1 MRNFY
6 CRFLTFLYV
15 ESTYWIG
22 ILNCAD
28 AVALNVARLVKN
40 STFNTLLNVLGAVGK
55 VVLGFEPQRLVRI
68 ARVCPYLYL
77 NLYLAVG
84 PYGREGELGRVVLLP
99 LAVLDRMERVQ

>member
-1 MRNFY
+1 M
-6 CRFLTFLYV
+6 
-15 ESTYWIG
+15 
-22 ILNCAD
+22 NCAD

-84 PYGREGELGRVVLLP
+84 PYGRECEFCCVVLLP